1 MTNAAPP
8 RSTARA
14 SATAPGH
21 PLVGTGALVQLAL
34 RRDRV
39 RLLVWVLSTGLL
51 TVYSVLALRLAYPD
65 AASRQGRAALMENP
79 AAVMLGGPGFG
90 VDDYTVGAMV
100 ANELGLTVMVVASI
114 MSVLLV
120 VRHTRADEEQG
131 RAELVRAGVVGRH
144 APLAAA
150 LAVTALADLG
160 LGVVVAGGLTAADL
174 GAVDSVAFALGV
186 ALTGLLLGAVAA
198 VTAQVAAHA
207 RPATGSALAVLA
219 VAAVVRGVGDVLHPT
234 GSALS
239 WCSPIAWAQQTRV
252 YVDLR
257 WWPLLLTVLATVAL
271 AVVAFAL
278 VDRRDVGAGLVAA
291 RGGRATA
298 SARLAGPAG
307 LLVRLQRGSL
317 AGWAVGVALTGATF
331 GALTDAV
338 LDAVQTNPAMEGFL
352 QAGGGSDL
360 LDSFF
365 ATLMVYI
372 ALGAAGFAVG
382 SVLRLRSQ
390 EQEGRVELLLAAAV
404 ARPRLALAALGVALG
419 GAVLVLVA
427 GGAAM
432 GATAAGVQGDTALVG
447 RLVVA
452 ALVHLPAV
460 ALLAA
465 VALALVGAAPRW
477 AVLAWVPVGWAV
489 LVGLFA
495 GLLDLPDAAL
505 WWSPLHWVPRS
516 PADAVDPVPLLVLSA
531 LAVALTAVGVVGYRR
546 RDVPA

>member
-1 MTNAAPP
+1 MTTAAPP
-8 RSTARA
+8 RSTART
-14 SATAPGH
+14 SAAPGH
-21 PLVGTGALVQLAL
+21 PLVGTGALVRLAL

-39 RLLVWVLSTGLL
+39 RLPVWVLSTGLL
-51 TVYSVLALRLAYPD
+51 TVYSVFALRLAYPD

-160 LGVVVAGGLTAADL
+160 LGVVVAGGLAAADL

-186 ALTGLLLGAVAA
+186 ALTGLLLGPVAA

-219 VAAVVRGVGDVLHPT
+219 AAAVVRGVGDVLHPT

-257 WWPLLLTVLATVAL
+257 WWPLLLTVLGTVAL
-271 AVVAFAL
+271 VALAFGL

-298 SARLAGPAG
+298 SPRLAGPAG

-331 GALTDAV
+331 GALTDSV

-404 ARPRLALAALGVALG
+404 ARPRLALVALGVALG

-432 GATAAGVQGDTALVG
+432 GVTAAGVQDDPAVVG
-447 RLVVA
+447 RLVLA

-465 VALALVGAAPRW
+465 AALALVGAAPRW

-505 WWSPLHWVPRS
+505 WWSPLHWVPRY
-516 PADAVDPVPLLVLSA
+516 PAEAVDPVPLLVLSA
-531 LAVALTAVGVVGYRR
+531 LAVALAVVGVVGYRR